1 VGSQRS
7 RSVKGERA
15 LGVNIV
21 EQIYIVVNFRFPN
34 RRFKGVWWMPRF
46 YVAMKDA
53 VGGDTLRGGA

>member
-1 VGSQRS
+1 M
-7 RSVKGERA
+7 
-15 LGVNIV
+15 GVNIV